1 MVRSIMPPRQATRP
15 AHAMRPKRANGR
27 ARQERGVRTEEAIL
41 QATMRLLATRG
52 IQGTS
57 LDLLAEEVGV
67 AKSSILWH
75 FGSKEEL
82 LLRVAER
89 VYDEVAQGPVQRILA
104 LPTFEERAE
113 ASWHFFSE
121 TLRQNPGLR
130 AGILYLIFESVE
142 GRPELRSRLQQLY
155 RGIREMYEDGLR
167 SVVPDPNQRRRFA
180 VISVAALDGIF
191 LQWLLD
197 PETIDLEALHEE
209 IRALRESARRIVR
222 GGRPEPRPGPRTK
235 KAQTDE

>member
-1 MVRSIMPPRQATRP
+1 MPSRSATRP
-15 AHAMRPKRANGR
+15 AQARRPRRADGR

-57 LDLLAEEVGV
+57 LDLLADEVGV

-89 VYDEVAQGPVQRILA
+89 VLDEVARGPVQKILA
-104 LPTFEERAE
+104 LPSFEERAE

-121 TLRQNPGLR
+121 TLRQNPELR
-130 AGILYLIFESVE
+130 RVMLYLIFESVE
-142 GRPELRSRLQQLY
+142 GRPELRARLQQLY
-155 RGIREMYEDGLR
+155 RGIREMYETGLR
-167 SVVPDPNQRRRFA
+167 GVVPDAAQRRRLA
-180 VISVAALDGIF
+180 VLSVAALDGIF

-197 PETIDLEALHEE
+197 PEAIDLDDLHDE
-209 IRALRESARRIVR
+209 LRGLRDSARR
-222 GGRPEPRPGPRTK
+222 GGRPEPRPGPRTRG
-235 KAQTDE
+235 ARTDG

>member
-1 MVRSIMPPRQATRP
+1 
-15 AHAMRPKRANGR
+15 MRPVRTQGPRRADGR

-41 QATMRLLATRG
+41 QATMRLLAARG

-57 LDLLAEEVGV
+57 LDLLADEVGV

-89 VYDEVAQGPVQRILA
+89 VLDEVARGPVQKILA

-113 ASWHFFSE
+113 ASWQFFSE
-121 TLRQNPGLR
+121 TLRQNPELR
-130 AGILYLIFESVE
+130 RVMLYLIFESVE
-142 GRPELRSRLQQLY
+142 GRPELRARLQQLY
-155 RGIREMYEDGLR
+155 RSIREMYETGLR
-167 SVVPDPNQRRRFA
+167 SVVPDAAQRRRLA
-180 VISVAALDGIF
+180 VITVAALDGIF

-197 PETIDLEALHEE
+197 PEAVDLEDLHDEM
-209 IRALRESARRIVR
+209 RALRAGAARAAAGAPNKRSTNR
-222 GGRPEPRPGPRTK
+222 
-235 KAQTDE
+235 